1 MTNYEIEI
9 IMKRK
14 NFVRDIDGWRR
25 NFVFITIENGQW
37 KIGHTMGFNVIRTT
51 NIEYEDM
58 DKWINYFDR
67 I

>member
-1 MTNYEIEI
+1 MNDYEIEI

-25 NFVFITIENGQW
+25 KFVFITIEDGQW
-37 KIGHTMGFNVIRTT
+37 KIGHAIGFRNIRTT
-51 NIEYEDM
+51 NIEFEDI
-58 DKWINYFDR
+58 DEWIKYFDR